1 MKSKLRK
8 KPLTTTGNKIFH
20 APATIS
26 IEADVSLDA
35 PARARDSVRV
45 EFYAN
50 TKRLG
55 SRKSV
60 WHEALVSNPRSRALP
75 PMHIPPA
82 GFGPVVL
89 VWNNPPA
96 GDYTLTARVS
106 GAKARTAVSAP
117 VNITI
122 LP

>member
-8 KPLTTTGNKIFH
+8 KPLTPTGNKVFH
-20 APATIS
+20 VPATIS

-60 WHEALVSNPRSRALP
+60 WHEAVGSNPHSRDLP
-75 PMHIPPA
+75 PMHISPA

-89 VWNNPPA
+89 VWDNPPV
-96 GDYTLTARVS
+96 GDYTLTAKAT
-106 GAKARTAVSAP
+106 GAKGCSAVSAP